1 MPLAFYSDLLYN
13 NTGNCGFGHPNLVP
27 HKQERTK
34 NSMVSKVMGI
44 GLAGLD
50 GYAVEV
56 ETDLRRSQTDI
67 TDIVGL
73 PDTAVREAKNRIR
86 TALSNSGFHL
96 PDVGITIN
104 LAPANIKKEGSAFDL
119 PMLLGILSAAEKIPP
134 LPEKAAFWGEISL
147 SGEVRPCAGVLA
159 AVITAKNLGF
169 EEIYL
174 PAGNAAEGRVIKGIK
189 VYGVPTLS
197 RLVGHIRSETP
208 IPPEIPTMDGLVQN
222 REPTEDFSSVIGQAG
237 GKRACEIAAAGGHN
251 LLFIGPPGT
260 GKSMLAK
267 CLPSILPD
275 MTFDEIIQ
283 SSKIYSVAGK
293 LSQHR
298 PLVTSRPFVKA
309 NQGISAAGLA
319 GGGASPTPGL
329 ISLAHNGVLF
339 IDEMPEFPV
348 RILEILRQPMEDG
361 NITISRV
368 KKTLTYP
375 ANFMLVCAMNP
386 CPCGNFGHPSLQC
399 TCRPGQVSKYI
410 SRISGP
416 LLDRIDL
423 QVELPPVP
431 VTDLKNRAPAE
442 TSAEIKKRVDKA
454 RNMQRERFA
463 KTGCLSNAR
472 MNRKQIESCRMT
484 AAARNALEYL
494 FEKNALSMRAYD
506 RIIKV
511 ARTIADLAESDE
523 IQEEHIAEAGFFRSL
538 DKKYWNKV

>member
-1 MPLAFYSDLLYN
+1 
-13 NTGNCGFGHPNLVP
+13 
-27 HKQERTK
+27 
-34 NSMVSKVMGI
+34 MVSKVMGI
-44 GLAGLD
+44 GLTGLE

-56 ETDLRRSQTDI
+56 ETDIRRSETD
-67 TDIVGL
+67 TVDIVGL
-73 PDTAVREAKNRIR
+73 PDAAVKEAKNRIK

-96 PDVGITIN
+96 PDVGVTIN

-134 LPEKAAFWGEISL
+134 LPKKAAFLGEISL
-147 SGEVRPCAGVLA
+147 SGEVRPCPGVLA

-169 EEIYL
+169 EEIFI
-174 PAGNAAEGRVIKGIK
+174 PQANAAEGRIIKGIT
-189 VYGVPTLS
+189 VYGVPSLS
-197 RLVGHIRSETP
+197 RLVAHIRKEEP
-208 IPPEIPTMDGLVQN
+208 IPAEISTMDSLV
-222 REPTEDFSSVIGQAG
+222 RAGEPAEDFSSVIGQVG

-275 MTFDEIIQ
+275 MSFDEIIEC
-283 SSKIYSVAGK
+283 SKIYSVAGK

-298 PLVTSRPFVKA
+298 PLVTTRPFVKA

-319 GGGASPTPGL
+319 GGGTSPTPGL

-339 IDEMPEFPV
+339 LDEMPEFPG
-348 RILEILRQPMEDG
+348 RILEMLRQPMEDG

-375 ANFMLVCAMNP
+375 ANFMLICAMNP
-386 CPCGNFGHPSLQC
+386 CPCGNFGHPTLKC

-410 SRISGP
+410 GRISGP

-431 VTDLKNRAPAE
+431 VSDLKNRIPAE
-442 TSAEIKKRVDKA
+442 TSAQIKQRVDRARDMQKA
-454 RNMQRERFA
+454 RFA
-463 KTGCLSNAR
+463 GTGCPSNSR
-472 MNRKQIESCRMT
+472 MSRSLIEQCQMT
-484 AAARNALEYL
+484 PAARKMLESL
-494 FEKNALSMRAYD
+494 FETNVLSMRAYD

-511 ARTIADLAESDE
+511 ARTIADLAGNETV
-523 IQEEHIAEAGFFRSL
+523 EEAHIAEAGFFRSL
-538 DKKYWNKV
+538 DKKYWNQF